1 MAAQVAAQ
9 VATVA
14 ESVAVA
20 GWPWSVTV
28 AVAESEQSSGQSR
41 QLASTFQGEKTG
53 EIFKCQKK

>member
-28 AVAESEQSSGQSR
+28 AVAESEQSSGQTAGEHISR
-41 QLASTFQGEKTG
+41 EGG
-53 EIFKCQKK
+53 DGGNI

>member
-1 MAAQVAAQ
+1 VAAQ
-9 VATVA
+9 VAIVA

-41 QLASTFQGEKTG
+41 QLASTFQGGRRRGKYLNG
-53 EIFKCQKK
+53 KKK